1 MLILTRRVGEK
12 IRINEDITVVVLGI
26 NGMQVRLGVEAPAE
40 VKVHREEIHQRIQ
53 SGEAHDQ
60 KPDRVKHYTG
70 LAEATRGQV

>member
-12 IRINEDITVVVLGI
+12 IRINEDITLVVLGI

-40 VKVHREEIHQRIQ
+40 VKVNREEIHQRIQ

-60 KPDRVKHYTG
+60 KAQRVKHYSSM
-70 LAEATRGQV
+70 AAAAKRQV